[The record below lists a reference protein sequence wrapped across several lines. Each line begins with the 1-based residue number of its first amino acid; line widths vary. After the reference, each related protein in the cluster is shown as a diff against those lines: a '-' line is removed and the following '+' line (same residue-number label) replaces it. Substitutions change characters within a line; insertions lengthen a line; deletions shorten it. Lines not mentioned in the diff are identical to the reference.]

1 MRSITSSLA
10 WIAAAALLGL
20 APNPARAAS
29 GSAAPRPS
37 ETGGAG
43 NAARG
48 QQTPPAK
55 PAQQPAPAGAQGT
68 GIVPPGVKLAPQ
80 MPPPGPVEPFHF
92 PAVASKTLANGLR
105 VFVASDHRQPAV
117 SVELVLTTAGTIRD
131 PANLPGLASM
141 AASLLT
147 QGTKTRSAQQIA
159 QAIDF
164 VGGSLSASAELDD
177 TTASVTV
184 VKKDFPLGMDLL
196 SDVVLHPSFPPEEIA
211 RIRQE
216 TLSELRVAYEDAG
229 YVATQGFA
237 RIVYGASPYGAPG
250 DGTPESVP
258 RITRDDLVHFWS
270 ANFAPNHA
278 LLAFAGDVTPAE
290 AFAAAE
296 KYFGGWAEQTVPKLE
311 AAPPPAVHGVRLFV
325 IDKPDAV
332 QTQIRVGRRGIPR
345 NSPDYIPLFVT
356 NRIFGGGYNSR
367 LNTEVRV
374 EKGLTY
380 GAQSSFQSNRFAGSF
395 VAATFTRT
403 EATGEATQLVVKLI
417 AQMATGEIRPE
428 ELRFAEDYLAGV
440 YPIQTET
447 AEQVASRV
455 LAVAEYGL
463 PADYNQTYQ
472 ERVRAVTLAEAEQ
485 MARRYFDARDLDL
498 VLVGNAA
505 QFRDALKKAFPGAQ
519 YEEIPLDQLDLLS
532 PTLIQ
537 PAKK

>member
-1 MRSITSSLA
+1 MRTFASPLA
-10 WIAAAALLGL
+10 WVAAAALLTF
-20 APNPARAAS
+20 APGRS
-29 GSAAPRPS
+29 SA
-37 ETGGAG
+37 
-43 NAARG
+43 
-48 QQTPPAK
+48 QQTPPQK
-55 PAQQPAPAGAQGT
+55 PSATAPANAIGT
-68 GIVPPGVKLAPQ
+68 GILPPGVKLAPE

-92 PAVASKTLANGLR
+92 PAVASKTLPNGLR

-117 SVELVLTTAGTIRD
+117 SVVLVLTTAGTIRD

-164 VGGSLSASAELDD
+164 VGGSLSASADPDD
-177 TTASVTV
+177 TTAAVTV

-196 SDVVLHPSFPPEEIA
+196 SDVVLHPTFQPEEIA

-229 YVATQGFA
+229 YVATQAFA
-237 RIVYGASPYGAPG
+237 RVVYGTSPYGAPG
-250 DGTPESVP
+250 DGTPESVL
-258 RITRDDLVHFWS
+258 RITRDDLVRFWS

-278 LLAFAGDVTPAE
+278 LLAFAGDVTSAE

-311 AAPPPAVHGVRLFV
+311 AAPPPAIHGMRLFI

-345 NSPDYIPLFVT
+345 NSPDYIPLFVA

-403 EATGEATQLVVKLI
+403 EATVEATQLVVKLI

-428 ELRFAEDYLAGV
+428 ELRFAEDYLTGV

-447 AEQVASRV
+447 ADQVAARV

-472 ERVRAVTLAEAEQ
+472 QRLRAVTLAEAEQ
-485 MARRYFDARDLDL
+485 MARRYFDARDLDM

-519 YEEIPLDQLDLLS
+519 SEEIPLDRLDLLS
-532 PTLIQ
+532 PTLAQ
-537 PAKK
+537 PPSK